1 MRGELRLPA
10 GNHHPPLS
18 LAQCL
23 AAYTARTE
31 GKRAYYAIAE
41 GHKPE
46 RLFVSNTKPFQPVT
60 TVTLARWLTSVM
72 DRAGIDIS
80 LYKAHSTRSSSASVQ
95 VRKGLSLSA
104 GQENTFD
111 RSTGGQSKL
120 GQSGVQVGL

>member
-23 AAYTARTE
+23 AAYTAHTE
-31 GKRAYYAIAE
+31 GKRAYYAVAE

-46 RLFVSNTKPFQPVT
+46 HLFVSNTKPFQPVT

-80 LYKAHSTRSSSASVQ
+80 LYKAHSTRSSSASAQ
-95 VRKGLSLSA
+95 VRKGLSLSEVLKK
-104 GQENTFD
+104 GNWSERSRTF
-111 RSTGGQSKL
+111 KL
-120 GQSGVQVGL
+120 FYLRA